1 MVCLLPSLEQ
11 SPACARGDAADIRVG
26 QVEQIGH
33 LAKAVAVPVVEVD
46 QSPFAR
52 RQILDQTS

>member
-1 MVCLLPSLEQ
+1 LEQ